1 MILGID
7 ISRLASIQKTGVEWY
22 VYFLLREL
30 RDIIP
35 AGVEV
40 RLYTLDTPIIDF
52 DLPSNFVIHQL
63 HWKPRCLWTQV
74 RLSFEMF
81 MRPPDIL
88 FVPSH
93 VIPLVHPKR
102 TVTTIHD
109 IAAVRFPQAYNMF
122 ERWYSVYAARRSMTL
137 PAVLTPSEFTKR
149 ELLEEIG
156 GLADTI
162 TVTPLGFELTL
173 DAAEIDLSTYG
184 IRTPYIL
191 SVGRL
196 EEKKNTRRIVDA
208 FARLKQDP
216 EYASYQ
222 LVLVGK
228 PGHGYVAVEE
238 AIAAAPCR
246 SDICMPDW
254 LPPTV
259 LGSLYRESA
268 LFVFP
273 SLYEGFGIPI
283 LEAFAAG
290 TPVLTSRG
298 TSTEEVAGDA
308 ALLIDP
314 VSAESICMGMK
325 LLLTNHALRE
335 KNIRQGRKR
344 VSQYSWKQTARE
356 TWQAILDVYDRT

>member
-1 MILGID
+1 MTLGID
-7 ISRLASIQKTGVEWY
+7 ISRLASTQKTGVEWY

-35 AGVEV
+35 ADVEV
-40 RLYTLDTPIIDF
+40 RLYTLDAPVIDF
-52 DLPSNFVIHQL
+52 DLPSNFVMHQL
-63 HWKPRCLWTQV
+63 QWKPRRLWTQL
-74 RLSFEMF
+74 RLSYEMF
-81 MRPPDIL
+81 VRPPDVL

-109 IAAVRFPQAYNMF
+109 IAAIRFPQAYNTF
-122 ERWYSVYAARRSMTL
+122 ERWYSLYAARQAMKL
-137 PAVLTPSEFTKR
+137 PAVLTPSEFTKQ
-149 ELLEEIG
+149 ELLDEIG

-162 TVTPLGFELTL
+162 TVTPLGFELAV

-184 IRTPYIL
+184 IQKPYIL

-196 EEKKNTRRIVDA
+196 EEKKNTRRIIDA
-208 FARLKQDP
+208 FAMLKQDP
-216 EYASYQ
+216 AFAAYQ

-228 PGHGYVAVEE
+228 PGHGYAAVEE
-238 AIAAAPCR
+238 AIAAAPCQA
-246 SDICMPDW
+246 DICIPDW
-254 LPPTV
+254 VPPAV
-259 LGSLYRESA
+259 LSTLYREA
-268 LFVFP
+268 ELFVFP

-314 VSAESICMGMK
+314 LSTDSICMGMK
-325 LLLTNHALRE
+325 LLLSNDALRE
-335 KNIRQGRKR
+335 KNIRQGKERA
-344 VSQYSWKQTARE
+344 VHYSWQKTADE
-356 TWQAILDVYDRT
+356 TWNLIHSLHS